1 MSITLYEIS
10 KELLEFEQIMTD
22 LDGEIPSEEIE
33 RQITEW
39 FENISDQRDEKI
51 DNYAALI
58 RTMDARAKMRKDE
71 AKRLTQLAQTDE
83 NAVSRLK
90 ERLKY
95 FFQTHQLGTLQTRRF
110 KVSLANNGGVR
121 PLILSPLVKEVPES
135 LPDEFKIHTISANTT
150 AIREALEAGFE
161 CDFAELGERGQSIRI
176 K

>member
-1 MSITLYEIS
+1 MNLYEIS
-10 KELLEFEQIMTD
+10 KELLEFEQLMTD
-22 LDGEIPSEEIE
+22 LEGEIPSEEIE

-58 RTMDARAKMRKDE
+58 RTMDARAKMRKEE
-71 AKRLTQLAQTDE
+71 AKRLTLLAQTDE

-95 FFQTHQLGTLQTRRF
+95 FFQTHELGTLQTRRF

-121 PLILSPLVKEVPES
+121 PLILSVEAYEVPEC
-135 LPDEFKIHTISANTT
+135 LPDEFKKSTVTANTT
-150 AIREALEAGFE
+150 AIREALEAGAE
-161 CDFAELGERGQSIRI
+161 LDFAQLGERGQSIRI

>member
-1 MSITLYEIS
+1 MNLYEIS
-10 KELLEFEQIMTD
+10 KELLEFEQLMTD
-22 LDGEIPSEEIE
+22 LEGEIPSDEIE

-58 RTMDARAKMRKDE
+58 RTMEARAKTRKEE
-71 AKRLTQLAQTDE
+71 AKRLTALAQVDE
-83 NAVSRLK
+83 NAVTRLK

-95 FFQTHQLGTLQTRRF
+95 FFQVHGLGTLQTRRF

-121 PLILSPLVKEVPES
+121 PIVLSPEVLTSPEI
-135 LPDEFKIHTISANTT
+135 LPEEFKKTMIQADTS
-150 AIREALEAGFE
+150 AIREALEAGVEF
-161 CDFAELGERGQSIRI
+161 DFAHLMERGQSIRI